1 MLFRDYLTE
10 AEEKENLGS
19 EKDVIKMVSTNSQ
32 GKPLEK
38 ILKYFN
44 DNKDASSDSKLV
56 FLTTAMLN
64 SLKVKYKEVTDA
76 IVKKES
82 IKIKQFSQKLKNE
95 KFLEKVWDLGVETYN
110 REFATNEAEDKI
122 PNITAEDIIDE
133 ILELFDNL
141 PQTNKNK
148 ILKQLSMNKE
158 AFVGAISSV
167 LYSYTYSS
175 KKSPER
181 TAKIKLLTKI
191 SKNPGM
197 FLKEF
202 KVAIKSH
209 ITDEE

>member
-19 EKDVIKMVSTNSQ
+19 EKDVLKMVATNSQ

-44 DNKDASSDSKLV
+44 DNKDASYDTKIT
-56 FLTTAMLN
+56 FLASAMMN
-64 SLKVKYKEVTDA
+64 SIRVLYKEITDA
-76 IVKKES
+76 IHKKHS
-82 IKIKQFSQKLKNE
+82 AKMKRLFNKLKSE
-95 KFLEKVWDLGVETYN
+95 KFLEKVWNLGVETYN
-110 REFATNEAEDKI
+110 KEFATNESDEKT
-122 PNITAEDIIDE
+122 PNITPEDIIDE
-133 ILELFDNL
+133 ILELYDGFS
-141 PQTNKNK
+141 QTDKNK
-148 ILKQLSMNKE
+148 ILKQLLMNKE
-158 AFVGAISSV
+158 AFAGAISSV